1 MLTLLYGFTG
11 LNSLDDK
18 TEFLQ
23 QSSSL
28 DVNKEKPYI
37 ITGLVPKRVDRNL
50 QSSSKNNGNRRN
62 SDLRYDSVSN
72 GRSGDESRKS
82 PIDPD
87 KEILRIG
94 PED

>member
-1 MLTLLYGFTG
+1 MECICRAEGYEKDMLTLLYGFTG

-50 QSSSKNNGNRRN
+50 
-62 SDLRYDSVSN
+62 
-72 GRSGDESRKS
+72 
-82 PIDPD
+82 
-87 KEILRIG
+87 
-94 PED
+94 